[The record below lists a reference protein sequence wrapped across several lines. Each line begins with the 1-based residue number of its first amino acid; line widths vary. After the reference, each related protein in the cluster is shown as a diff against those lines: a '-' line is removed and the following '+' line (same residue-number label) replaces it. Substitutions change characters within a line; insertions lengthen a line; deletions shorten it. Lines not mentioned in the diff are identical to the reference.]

1 MADKAQQKKSFS
13 ALQYR
18 DFRLFWA
25 AQWVSFSGTWMQVT
39 AQGWLVYE
47 LTRSPFYL
55 GMVSA
60 AASLPI
66 LLFSLPGGAIAD
78 RFPKRNLLIVTQ
90 ALSVIPP
97 LAIGLLTSFG
107 HVNIWHVMGLGFA
120 LGVINAFDIPAR
132 QAFLIDMVERNNLL
146 SAIAL
151 NSAAFNGARMLGPMV
166 AGFVIAWAGTAAC
179 FYINALSFV
188 AVVVALSLVKA
199 RGVGASST
207 KNMLHEI
214 REGMGFIMS
223 EPQVLL
229 PMLLVAV
236 FSLFGIPFVS
246 QLPVFADKVLGAGA
260 RGLGMLMGASG
271 VGALSAALYIAIRG
285 DVHDKP
291 RMVRIAS
298 MLFPAALIAFSISPY
313 YYLSLGLMA
322 VSGYAVV
329 MLLANANSI
338 IQLASPDHLRG
349 RVISAYTLTFLGM
362 TPFGHAIMGVMA
374 EAITAVGAVL
384 AAACIC
390 LAVSLIINARNRS

>member
-1 MADKAQQKKSFS
+1 MADKAQQRSFS

-47 LTRSPFYL
+47 LTRSPLYL

-66 LLFSLPGGAIAD
+66 LIFSLLGGAIAD

-107 HVNIWHVMGLGFA
+107 HVNIWHVMGLGFL

-132 QAFLIDMVERNNLL
+132 QAFLIDMVERSNLL
-146 SAIAL
+146 NAIAL
-151 NSAAFNGARMLGPMV
+151 NSAAFNGARMLGPMI

-188 AVVVALSLVKA
+188 AVVIALSMVKA
-199 RGVGASST
+199 RGVGAAST
-207 KNMLHEI
+207 KNMMHEI
-214 REGMGFIMS
+214 REGMSFIVH
-223 EPQVLL
+223 EPQVML
-229 PMLLVAV
+229 PMLLVAT

-260 RGLGMLMGASG
+260 TGLGMLMGASG
-271 VGALSAALYIAIRG
+271 VGALGAALYIAIRG
-285 DVHDKP
+285 DVNDKP

-298 MLFPAALIAFSISPY
+298 VLFPAALIAFSISRHY
-313 YYLSLGLMA
+313 YVSLALMV

-362 TPFGHAIMGVMA
+362 TPFGHAIMGLMA

-384 AAACIC
+384 VAACIC
-390 LAVSLIINARNRS
+390 LAVSLIINARNKTA